1 MTSAAENTA
10 LLLFTRS
17 APAEA
22 RIKALLPKHR
32 EARQL
37 AAAMNQGACQ
47 LAQATRLSLF
57 IVDETTQAGSDFSS
71 RFRSAFTQVF
81 SQGFDRVIAI
91 GNDCPELTIDLIRRA
106 QLQLQSVDMV
116 LGPSHDGGVYLMGL
130 SQCGFNKLDFDALP
144 WQTGQLFAR
153 LLEVSSDWNR
163 HYALPYLHDIDSFEE
178 LHHLFLS
185 RLLPNWFHQI
195 LTCFLAENI
204 PDCPSAFAKKS
215 RADTFQ
221 KQLRAPPVAC
231 FR

>member
-17 APAEA
+17 ASTEA

-37 AAAMNQGACQ
+37 AAAMNQRACQ
-47 LAQATRLSLF
+47 LAQASRLSLF
-57 IVDETTQAGSDFSS
+57 IVDETTQVGSDFSS
-71 RFRSAFTQVF
+71 RFHSAFSQVF

-91 GNDCPELTIDLIRRA
+91 GNDCPELTVDLIRRA
-106 QLQLQSVDMV
+106 QFQLQSADMV

-130 SQCGFNKLDFDALP
+130 SRSGFNELDFDVLP
-144 WQTGQLFAR
+144 WQTDQLFAR
-153 LLEVSSDWNR
+153 LLEVSSGWNR
-163 HYALPYLHDIDSFEE
+163 HYALPYLHDVDSFEE
-178 LHHLFLS
+178 LRHLFLS
-185 RLLPNWFHQI
+185 RLLPKCLHQI
-195 LTCFLAENI
+195 LTCFIEENI

-215 RADTFQ
+215 RAGTFQ
-221 KQLRAPPVAC
+221 RQLRAPPVAC